1 MLVKDTFFNL
11 PILLISRVTKSS
23 PKSPFYLIPNKSS
36 ITVDTPEQ
44 LEQLKAG
51 QIGSG
56 LSVFVRPGA
65 HPDPL
70 SQAAL
75 VRNDQLLAI
84 HFLDDDLNQMTVW
97 PTKKIAK
104 AFFRTRSYVS
114 SMPTDLYSYAIH
126 FEDGTNA
133 TEDDVLRIAQF
144 KDATHLS
151 VYDADNVGKHLL
163 ETDALAAME
172 ALETFATNIHP
183 DNFRSV
189 NVARFIKN
197 AASSALRSIALYA
210 HTLSGDDIA
219 EFVKMQEL
227 PADYQHRTWD
237 TMLHFEK
244 SSSH

>member
-1 MLVKDTFFNL
+1 MLSPRAIPTS
-11 PILLISRVTKSS
+11 PI
-23 PKSPFYLIPNKSS
+23 PFHHTSS
-36 ITVDTPEQ
+36 ITVDTPDQ

-56 LSVFVRPGA
+56 RSVFVRPGA

-70 SQAAL
+70 SQASL
-75 VRNDQLLAI
+75 IRNDQLLAV
-84 HFLDDDLNQMTVW
+84 HFLDDDLNQMTIW

-114 SMPTDLYSYAIH
+114 SMPVDLYSYEIH

-133 TEDDVLRIAQF
+133 TEADVLRIAQF

-151 VYDADNVGKHLL
+151 VYDADNVAELL
-163 ETDALAAME
+163 LDTDALAQMDG
-172 ALETFATNIHP
+172 LETLVTNIHP
-183 DNFRSV
+183 HNFRRV
-189 NVARFIKN
+189 HVARFVKN

-210 HTLSGDDIA
+210 YSLSGDDIA

-227 PADYQHRTWD
+227 PADYQHRAWD
-237 TMLHFEK
+237 TMLYFEK
-244 SSSH
+244 KSSQ